1 MTNIKFYTD
10 LKIRDKENN
19 NNSSFLNKLKY
30 WMGNSESPILKR
42 KIFEKIKK
50 WFIVYRKTKEYISK
64 YNYANFKGK
73 DNKKSKRMII

>member
-30 WMGNSESPILKR
+30 
-42 KIFEKIKK
+42 
-50 WFIVYRKTKEYISK
+50 
-64 YNYANFKGK
+64 
-73 DNKKSKRMII
+73 